1 MFKQISGSIGS
12 IIASICCLGFAPAL
26 AALSALGLGFLI
38 NDAILIPLLSLF
50 LGFTVWGLLASRRRH
65 GIDHPFYLGSAGA
78 VAAMAGILVFMPVH
92 ILGLITLIAAVV
104 WDLILLRLCKT
115 SCKPV

>member
-38 NDAILIPLLSLF
+38 HDAILIPLLALF
-50 LGFTVWGLLASRRRH
+50 LGLTVWGLLASRRRH
-65 GIDHPFYLGSAGA
+65 GINHPFYLGSAGA
-78 VAAMAGILVFMPVH
+78 AAALAGILVFMPVH
-92 ILGLITLIAAVV
+92 ILGLVSLIVAAV
-104 WDLILLRLCKT
+104 WDIILLRRCKT
-115 SCKPV
+115 SYEPA

>member
-38 NDAILIPLLSLF
+38 NDAILIPLLVLF
-50 LGFTVWGLLASRRRH
+50 LGLTVWGLLASRHRH
-65 GIDHPFYLGSAGA
+65 GINHPFFLGSTGA
-78 VAAMAGILVFMPVH
+78 IAALVGIFVFMPVH
-92 ILGLITLIAAVV
+92 ILGLVALIAAAV
-104 WDLILLRLCKT
+104 WDIVLLRRCGMSSK
-115 SCKPV
+115 SD